1 MYKKKKTELKILLK
15 MNIKADIYSKRQ
27 KQKTGKTLTLAV
39 STDNSLSHLLNSC

>member
-1 MYKKKKTELKILLK
+1 

-39 STDNSLSHLLNSC
+39 STDNSLSHLLNVKLMARWWKTRFDI